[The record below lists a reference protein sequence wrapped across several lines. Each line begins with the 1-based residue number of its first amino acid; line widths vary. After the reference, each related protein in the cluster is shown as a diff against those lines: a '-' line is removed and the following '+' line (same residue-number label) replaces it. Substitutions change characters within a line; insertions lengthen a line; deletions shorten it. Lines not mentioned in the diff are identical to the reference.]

1 MEPLK
6 TFISYLLLFFLIPS
20 FALAQDGPR
29 LTSPLAEGSPAP
41 FSGILMTEEDFIL
54 SLENDAAVPRLT
66 QENSLLRS
74 QLQLEAR
81 LYEEFIEEQ
90 RSRIDSLST
99 ESWWDKNG
107 TWFMFGLGLVL
118 GVAGSAVIVGLT
130 TN

>member
-1 MEPLK
+1 
-6 TFISYLLLFFLIPS
+6 
-20 FALAQDGPR
+20 
-29 LTSPLAEGSPAP
+29 
-41 FSGILMTEEDFIL
+41 MTEEDFIL